1 MEQVKQTAIDWFEY
15 QLKDNLGNIV
25 INQNWQLLEGLI
37 QQAKEMEKEQIIEAH
52 GDKKRTKSNSGSC
65 VTYSYTFTGEMYY
78 NETFKSE

>member
-37 QQAKEMEKEQIIEAH
+37 EQAKEMEKKQIIDSINEFAPYWI
-52 GDKKRTKSNSGSC
+52 DA
-65 VTYSYTFTGEMYY
+65 EQYY

>member
-1 MEQVKQTAIDWFEY
+1 MKQTAIDWFEY

-37 QQAKEMEKEQIIEAH
+37 QQAKEMEKEQIINAC
-52 GDKKRTKSNSGSC
+52 KQCS
-65 VTYSYTFTGEMYY
+65 YSYEEAEQYY

>member
-37 QQAKEMEKEQIIEAH
+37 EQAKEMEKEQNQFWWAKGWIEGH
-52 GDKKRTKSNSGSC
+52 ISTLQEN
-65 VTYSYTFTGEMYY
+65 T
-78 NETFKSE
+78 ETFKSE